1 MSDDIGDQVPS
12 VLNMSN
18 LTKNFYTLVPNTFF
32 IFSISLVLMLML
44 YSNKSFEK
52 KPHDM
57 FCFTKDHDSKSKKT
71 DEKTS
76 CPQMEKLDG
85 TDIGTF
91 GLYAFVFSN
100 AYKVTI
106 NATNSVIHLFLK
118 QIQKL
123 NILRLYIFFFFFIK
137 YTKELVRTFFPF
149 NLFQKMKG
157 VKTSIFVDFMSIFM
171 SVIGFLFT
179 ICLLVAIVVYF
190 AFIFYRLGT
199 AKRNDAKLIP
209 VLFVLIIIF
218 PIIAITFGL
227 NATITENGVGVTTK
241 QKVGHYNWLFFVL
254 IALGVPFIATCQTI
268 GSVLFSGFL
277 NLFTNKYEDKDAV
290 NQYPNPDQV
299 GGGINDVV
307 KAVRAV
313 EAVIHNKSKAKD
325 KAASSSSSKE
335 GGIKNPILGNTE
347 INLDYDFNKNSTNYD
362 EEIYFITKS
371 NKIRS
376 DAIWCVL
383 GLTFITT
390 ILTMLDTAVTTLKWE
405 HSKKIMNKTI
415 QVLL

>member
-1 MSDDIGDQVPS
+1 MSELQGDQIPS
-12 VLNMSN
+12 LLNAKN

-32 IFSISLVLMLML
+32 IFSISLILMLIL

-52 KPHDM
+52 KPYDM

-71 DEKTS
+71 DPN
-76 CPQMEKLDG
+76 CPPMEKLDG

-100 AYKVTI
+100 AYRVTL

-123 NILRLYIFFFFFIK
+123 NIIRLYIFFFFFIK
-137 YTKELVRTFFPF
+137 YTKELVRAFFPF
-149 NLFQKMKG
+149 NLFKKI
-157 VKTSIFVDFMSIFM
+157 KNTNTSIFVDFMSIFM

-241 QKVGHYNWLFFVL
+241 QKIGHYNWFFFVL
-254 IALGVPFIATCQTI
+254 IALGAPFIATCQTI
-268 GSVLFSGFL
+268 GSVLISGVL
-277 NLFTNKYEDKDAV
+277 NLFTKRYEDKDAV
-290 NQYPNPDQV
+290 NQYPMPDKV
-299 GGGINDVV
+299 GGGINSAVE
-307 KAVRAV
+307 AVRAV
-313 EAVIHNKSKAKD
+313 EAVIKSK
-325 KAASSSSSKE
+325 SKTE
-335 GGIKNPILGNTE
+335 SKSEYKSTSKSVDGVKNPLLFNTE
-347 INLDYDFNKNSTNYD
+347 FNTNVHVNNDNSPND
-362 EEIYFITKS
+362 YFITKA

-376 DAIWCVL
+376 TAVWGVL
-383 GLTFITT
+383 GLTLVTT
-390 ILTMLDTAVTTLKWE
+390 ILTMLDVSVTTLKWD
-405 HSKKIMNKTI
+405 HSKKIINKTI
-415 QVLL
+415 LFLL